1 MYIFS
6 FVFKVASTAYVRM
19 VMLNVL
25 TGLAMLLVVFIL
37 SIPSVNTLNVANI
50 LKKVFLPFPN
60 YILGQ
65 AVINIYNNY
74 NTIKTYNELFGSCVK
89 AVSESKPEPLAEKI
103 CAEKIKQ
110 HISNYENNYLA
121 LEEPGIGYYL
131 ISLSIEGL
139 VYFTIVLLIEISNF
153 RISCSYRKPKSTWN
167 QENSDLEN
175 SEGTL
180 KDEDVLEEKRRIENR
195 EYTGNEVL
203 VLKRLRKEFNTSQ
216 GNKKK

>member
-6 FVFKVASTAYVRM
+6 FTFKVASTAYVRM

-37 SIPSVNTLNVANI
+37 SIPSVNTLDIANA

-60 YILGQ
+60 YVLGQ

-89 AVSESKPEPLAEKI
+89 AFSGSKPEPLAEKI
-103 CAEKIKQ
+103 CSEKFRK
-110 HISNYENNYLA
+110 HIANYENNYLA

-139 VYFTIVLLIEISNF
+139 VYFTIVLLIEISKI
-153 RISCSYRKPKSTWN
+153 RISCSKIKKSKSTWN
-167 QENSDLEN
+167 QED
-175 SEGTL
+175 SEGRL
-180 KDEDVLEEKRRIENR
+180 KDGDVLEEKRRIENR
-195 EYTGNEVL
+195 EYSGNEVL
-203 VLKRLRKEFNTSQ
+203 VLEKLRKEFNTSQ
-216 GNKKK
+216 GNKRK

>member
-6 FVFKVASTAYVRM
+6 FTFKVASTAYVRM

-37 SIPSVNTLNVANI
+37 SIPSVNTLDVANV

-60 YILGQ
+60 YVLGQ

-89 AVSESKPEPLAEKI
+89 AFSGSMPEPLAEKNCSGNI
-103 CAEKIKQ
+103 RPNIA
-110 HISNYENNYLA
+110 NYENNYLA

-139 VYFTIVLLIEISNF
+139 VYFTIVLLIEISNI
-153 RISCSYRKPKSTWN
+153 RISCCYRKSKSTWN
-167 QENSDLEN
+167 QED

-180 KDEDVLEEKRRIENR
+180 KDGDVLEEKRRIENR
-195 EYTGNEVL
+195 EYSGNEVL
-203 VLKRLRKEFNTSQ
+203 VLEKLRKEFNTSQ
-216 GNKKK
+216 GNKRK